1 MLSER
6 MMAQPRTET
15 ERIVVDE
22 CGGLNTLALSLIL
35 LMRSSGMPHYRAV
48 AIARAVKFAA
58 VEGNMP
64 AITLGEM
71 YRQDLKEM
79 LAETDGLD
87 AV

>member
-6 MMAQPRTET
+6 MMTEPRTNE
-15 ERIVVDE
+15 ERLVVNE

-35 LMRSSGMPHYRAV
+35 LMRCSNMPSYRAV
-48 AIARAVKFAA
+48 GIARAVRFAA

-71 YRQDLKEM
+71 YRRDLADM
-79 LAETDGLD
+79 LNETEGI
-87 AV
+87 

>member
-6 MMAQPRTET
+6 MMTEPRTKGEH
-15 ERIVVDE
+15 VVVTE

-35 LMRSSGMPHYRAV
+35 LMRATNMPMYRAV
-48 AIARAVKFAA
+48 GIARAVRYAA

-71 YRQDLKEM
+71 YRRDLADM
-79 LAETDGLD
+79 LNETEG
-87 AV
+87 V

>member
-6 MMAQPRTET
+6 MMTEPRTEA
-15 ERIVVDE
+15 ERVVVDE

-35 LMRSSGMPHYRAV
+35 LMRSTAMPIYRAV
-48 AIARAVKFAA
+48 AIARAVRFAA

-71 YRQDLKEM
+71 YRRDLTDM
-79 LAETDGLD
+79 LNETEGI
-87 AV
+87 